1 MCANTLSFPT
11 LEHFFPEESNRTLEK
26 REKKQVQVKIEF
38 KLKLCRMIL
47 MIFFF
52 FLAFSLIELSFSW
65 EKNMNFLWVK
75 MTPGKLS

>member
-1 MCANTLSFPT
+1 MCSLQKRKQIKIMCANTLSFPT
-11 LEHFFPEESNRTLEK
+11 LEHFFSEESNRTLEK

-52 FLAFSLIELSFSW
+52 LFSFLLNRA
-65 EKNMNFLWVK
+65 
-75 MTPGKLS
+75 